1 MDWMSKKV
9 IRNESRFTLHG
20 SRFTVHERG
29 MTLIELMFGL
39 ALATLAIGA
48 SYTAMSS
55 SQKAASINNQTAEMQ
70 QNARVAMELLTQ
82 DLKTAGFGMLGTPV
96 GVCTNPIMPAD
107 QTSGGADTG
116 PDSVSVV
123 APMLLSTLSV
133 QANPAATTIT
143 LQAGVTYPT
152 GFGVG
157 SIVTINGVISR
168 SVTAVNTNTL
178 NFGTGIGVSAVFPI
192 GTPVYWLQCIR
203 YDVVRAT
210 DANAATLCGGTPPCL
225 RRGPNPDTNPTGMVA
240 VAEGIEDLQLAYA
253 CDGCNAALAM
263 GSVPDGI
270 IDDWNASNTFDTADF
285 VSNKTWAA
293 APETPDKIRMVRISI
308 VAIQRQADEKW
319 ASTAPITAEDH
330 NPTQDAGYSQAAY
343 AQSRRRLLT
352 RTVQVKNLGS

>member
-1 MDWMSKKV
+1 MSDELKE
-9 IRNESRFTLHG
+9 NELSIQRSAF
-20 SRFTVHERG
+20 SVQPCRAERG
-29 MTLIELMFGL
+29 MTLVELMFGL

-70 QNARVAMELLTQ
+70 QNVRVAMELLTQ

-107 QTSGGADTG
+107 QTAGGADTG

-123 APMLLSTLSV
+123 APTLLSTLST
-133 QANPAATTIT
+133 QANAAATTIT
-143 LQAGVTYPT
+143 LQPGVTYPT
-152 GFGVG
+152 GFGNG
-157 SIVTINGVISR
+157 SVVTINGVISR
-168 SVTAVNTNTL
+168 SVTVNTNTL
-178 NFGTGIGVSAVFPI
+178 TLGTGIGVSAVFPV

-203 YDVVRAT
+203 YDVVRT
-210 DANAATLCGGTPPCL
+210 TTANAATLCGGTPPCL

-270 IDDWNASNTFDTADF
+270 VDDWNASNTFDTADF
-285 VSNKTWAA
+285 VSNTTWAA

-308 VAIQRQADEKW
+308 VAIQKLADEKW